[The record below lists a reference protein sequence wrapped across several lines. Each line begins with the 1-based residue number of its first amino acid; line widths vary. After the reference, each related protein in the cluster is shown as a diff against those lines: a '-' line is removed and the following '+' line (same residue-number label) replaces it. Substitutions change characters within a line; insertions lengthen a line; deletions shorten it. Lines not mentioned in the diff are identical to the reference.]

1 MCGKRQ
7 FPSGVARAPAIQL
20 ESPLGGCAIG
30 MANLGG
36 GGQTGCAVLLVVHLP
51 FPSRLRPAFLRAG
64 SSGLHPRSVFYAAAA
79 TWHGVN
85 QPCLSSRVPLI
96 TPKNAFCSCSA
107 IGPRLPLPIEI
118 LSIDRIGVISAA
130 VPLKRS

>member
-7 FPSGVARAPAIQL
+7 FPSGFARQPAIQK

-36 GGQTGCAVLLVVHLP
+36 GGQTGCAVLLVVP
-51 FPSRLRPAFLRAG
+51 PSISKPASAG
-64 SSGLHPRSVFYAAAA
+64 FFALTAVYAVAA
-79 TWHGVN
+79 TWHGVS

-96 TPKNAFCSCSA
+96 TPKNAFCNCSA
-107 IGPRLPLPIEI
+107 TGPRLPLPIVI

-130 VPLKRS
+130 VPLKNTSSAM